1 MRYFLIFLFF
11 VFFSPALFAAV
22 EERVFDF
29 QKTSC
34 SKDKNLDKV
43 FKLKGSK
50 LILKFDESKGAY
62 REKIIFTNNKFKG
75 KFSNRE
81 IKLKGKHGELKGWYN
96 FASGDIILLK
106 FEAKKNSKYISL
118 NNCSFVFKGNFE
130 GLELNKDLARQEKI
144 INTLATRIA
153 KKIINATGGDKT
165 EINIWTLDIL
175 MSLNF
180 EEALE
185 KTKERSKTQKQILN
199 AGIAKFSTDN
209 VETSKESQIEKE
221 EEYSKSETSI
231 LSTSM
236 DGEYMLIWRTVG
248 KKYNVNHIYD
258 IVVDIVRIK
267 NGELEFVK
275 LTRNYKIQQENR
287 EKIIFKL
294 KKDHFIVTGNLDL
307 DTARKTQPVYLKGSN
322 QTNKKGQYVAETLY
336 DIEDERYLQTVFQ
349 PIFNENEA
357 AKICLYI
364 AGSVKSCERY
374 ITCSYENNVYTCSR
388 EYEKVESQC
397 TYIDGIYSCNGK
409 VIDVFA
415 QRKAEEEKKRKEKE
429 LAVKKKEEE
438 EGKKLREKKKKEEE
452 EAKKRA
458 QELAA
463 KKKQEEELKQKLSTK
478 IQQFL
483 SILGFYK
490 GSLDGNFG
498 QGSLQALNEWRI
510 ANNLNKVLNIDEVN
524 EKELQLLE
532 NNTNEFIQNKKKEE
546 LAKKKEEE
554 ERKRKEL
561 VKSNKERQLAQLYIN
576 DLLAFVQSHPNEFDI
591 ITLSELMVSNK
602 DILEGKWDNK
612 LQNDFE
618 LLKLYTQ
625 TIDSFVQFLKEQEIN
640 RKEALLEKISS
651 EDLKIKSFI
660 NNAKNYL
667 QKNLTSPLSPEILKQ
682 IKMADE
688 ILNQSALDE
697 KKEFNK
703 NIIKFITENDLSE
716 ILEIETEIVSDKE
729 DIYKVD
735 VRKVQKNLKDLGYY
749 AGSIDGNFGEES
761 LRSLNQWAKENNLEI
776 LVSID
781 GMNEK
786 QFNFLEEQTIEFVK
800 KQEENNKLK
809 LEKFDDQKRLAQI
822 YINDLIAFNQ
832 NNSNEFDIITL
843 SELMVSN
850 KDILE
855 GKWDNKLQQ
864 DFDLLKQYTLKSQ
877 LFEKFHLL
885 QNENRQNQLISKIN
899 ELNDNI
905 SNIIDYFKFYL
916 QKNMTSNLIP
926 EILQKIKNA
935 EEGISIQDI
944 EGKQKYIA
952 DLIIFI
958 ESKKLN
964 EDFSS
969 FLDSIKP
976 QEILKADDSKADEI
990 VNNNKLLNVDFINN
1004 INGSDLIVLVNLS
1017 GKAPNAILN
1026 LGGEIVFEND
1036 EAISCFYQSK
1046 EIQKNKRYY
1055 YYDKIPD
1062 RKFLINNIDIECK
1075 QNKLLNYDL
1084 IFFVKNDLLNENQ
1097 EYVAELIKQIQS
1109 DNLRY
1114 FNVVTKEQY
1123 ENDIL
1128 ERKNFA
1134 KQIKK
1139 DVMEGVRLGYG
1150 SVVINNENTTL
1161 CSDIKDNQETHKSI
1175 INLLQN
1181 EFNRLGYSKEI
1192 QNLSFKAKENTF
1204 FDVQREKCGFLYVD
1218 QDSLSQFIQ
1227 GFEKTKTEYEI
1238 MPIWYSPK
1246 QIDKERERLEQI
1258 NKNKLIDE
1266 QKRKEEEEK
1275 KHKLKQERLK
1285 AEGTLKAKQEGE
1297 LREKNRNVVESHI
1310 DFMEKELDKFFNPEI
1325 FTNSLI
1331 YTHYKEFSKFM
1342 QNKFI
1347 EKWELDR
1354 FTIVPFDYG
1363 KGEYRNRQIDTFSSI
1378 LEFKLKNNKIGDY
1391 ENYCIFLT
1399 IMDDKEFKSYREPLL
1414 TECDNKSPLKK
1425 YQKKHKFKSEWII
1438 E

>member
-1 MRYFLIFLFF
+1 MRFFLIFLFLI
-11 VFFSPALFAAV
+11 FFSAEAFAVV

-29 QKTSC
+29 EKTSC

-43 FKLKGSK
+43 FKLKDSK
-50 LILKFDESKGAY
+50 IILNIDASKGSF
-62 REKIIFTNNKFKG
+62 RKITFTKNNFKEKISEGGSIN
-75 KFSNRE
+75 
-81 IKLKGKHGELKGWYN
+81 LKGKYGNLKGYYN
-96 FASGDIILLK
+96 FEMAGKIILLK

-130 GLELNKDLARQEKI
+130 GSELNKDLARQEKI
-144 INTLATRIA
+144 INTLTTRIA
-153 KKIINATGGDKT
+153 NKIINATGGDKT

-185 KTKERSKTQKQILN
+185 KTKERSKTQKQILKV
-199 AGIAKFSTDN
+199 GIDKFSTN
-209 VETSKESQIEKE
+209 SVETSQESQIEKK
-221 EEYSKSETSI
+221 EEYSKSETKI
-231 LSTSM
+231 VSTSM
-236 DGEYMLIWRTVG
+236 DGEYMLFW
-248 KKYNVNHIYD
+248 KKVSRQYSTEHISDY
-258 IVVDIVRIK
+258 VVDIVRIK
-267 NGELEFVK
+267 KGELEFIK
-275 LTRNYKIQQENR
+275 LNKEYRIQQENR

-294 KKDHFIVTGNLDL
+294 KEDHFIITGNLDF
-307 DTARKTQPVYLKGSN
+307 DTARKTQPVYIKGSN
-322 QTNKKGQYVAETLY
+322 QPNKKGQYVAETLY
-336 DIEDERYLQTVFQ
+336 DIDKKRYLQIVFQ

-357 AKICLYI
+357 AKVCLYQ
-364 AGSVKSCERY
+364 AGSIKNCERS
-374 ITCSYENNVYTCSR
+374 ITCSYKDNIYTCSR

-397 TYIDGIYSCNGK
+397 MYVDGIYSCNGK
-409 VIDVFA
+409 VIDFSA
-415 QRKAEEEKKRKEKE
+415 QKKSEEEKKRKEKE
-429 LAVKKKEEE
+429 LAAKKKQ
-438 EGKKLREKKKKEEE
+438 EEE
-452 EAKKRA
+452 EAKKKA

-463 KKKQEEELKQKLSTK
+463 KKKQAEELKQKLSKK
-478 IQQFL
+478 IQEFL

-490 GSLDGNFG
+490 GSIDGNFG
-498 QGSLQALNEWRI
+498 RESLQALNEWRTS
-510 ANNLNKVLNIDEVN
+510 NNLNKVISIDEMN
-524 EKELQLLE
+524 EKELLFLE
-532 NNTNEFIQNKKKEE
+532 KNTDKFIQNKKKEE

-561 VKSNKERQLAQLYIN
+561 VKSNKERQLAQIYIN
-576 DLLAFVQSHPNEFDI
+576 DLIAFNQNNPNEFDI
-591 ITLSELMVSNK
+591 ITLSELMISNK

-612 LQNDFE
+612 LQQDFE
-618 LLKLYTQ
+618 LLKVYTQ

-640 RKEALLEKISS
+640 RKKALLAKIAS

-716 ILEIETEIVSDKE
+716 ILEIETDIVSDKE

-749 AGSIDGNFGEES
+749 TGSIDGNFGEES
-761 LRSLNQWAKENNLEI
+761 LRSYNQWAKENNLEM
-776 LVSID
+776 LLSID
-781 GMNEK
+781 EINEK

-800 KQEENNKLK
+800 KQEENSKLK

-822 YINDLIAFNQ
+822 FINDLIAFNQ
-832 NNSNEFDIITL
+832 NNPNEFDIITL
-843 SELMVSN
+843 SELMISN

-855 GKWDNKLQQ
+855 GKWDNKLQK
-864 DFDLLKQYTLKSQ
+864 DFDLLKQYILKSQ

-885 QNENRQNQLISKIN
+885 QNENRQNQLILKIN

-905 SNIIDYFKFYL
+905 SDIIDYFKFYL
-916 QKNMTSNLIP
+916 QNNMTSNLIP

-952 DLIIFI
+952 DLMIFI

-964 EDFSS
+964 EDFNS

-976 QEILKADDSKADEI
+976 QKILKADDSKADEI
-990 VNNNKLLNVDFINN
+990 VNNNKLSNVDFIKN
-1004 INGSDLIVLVNLS
+1004 IGGSDLIVLVNLS

-1062 RKFLINNIDIECK
+1062 RKFLINDIDIECK

-1084 IFFVKNDLLNENQ
+1084 IFFVKNDLLKENQ
-1097 EYVAELIKQIQS
+1097 EYAAELIKQIQS

-1150 SVVINNENTTL
+1150 SVAINNENTTL

-1192 QNLSFKAKENTF
+1192 QNFSFKAKENTF

-1246 QIDKERERLEQI
+1246 QIDKEKERLEQI

-1399 IMDDKEFKSYREPLL
+1399 IMDDEEFKSYREPLL
-1414 TECDNKSPLKK
+1414 TECDNKSPLQK
-1425 YQKKHKFKSEWII
+1425 YQKKHKFKSEWRI